1 MANGPAVKN
10 RDEKGRFVAGCAG
23 GPGRP
28 PSAFSITELLR
39 SEIMSRPHVV
49 KRWVDL
55 MESEDERV
63 ALMAMTAAANRVE
76 GMPNQ
81 KIEQEITSTEKWEQV
96 QQTGTQRLRR
106 VK

>member
-1 MANGPAVKN
+1 
-10 RDEKGRFVAGCAG
+10 
-23 GPGRP
+23 
-28 PSAFSITELLR
+28 
-39 SEIMSRPHVV
+39 
-49 KRWVDL
+49 

>member
-1 MANGPAVKN
+1 
-10 RDEKGRFVAGCAG
+10 
-23 GPGRP
+23 
-28 PSAFSITELLR
+28 
-39 SEIMSRPHVV
+39 MSRPHVV
-49 KRWVDL
+49 KGWVDL

-96 QQTGTQRLRR
+96 QLSGLGRLRR